1 MNVNTLYY
9 IIKYYRYYKL
19 NIHYNGAEVLNTILY
34 DTNLPIIIGTIIV
47 TTEMYNNYLLL
58 YLISFVYRVYLSLL
72 VKLLEIKC

>member
-34 DTNLPIIIGTIIV
+34 DNNLPIIIGTIIV